1 MIFYVIIFNE
11 NFLKTDF
18 IIFKVCKFY
27 AFIFFLH
34 FCLYNIHESVCWNLM
49 CYVSNQ
55 IRNEAAENLSD

>member
-27 AFIFFLH
+27 AFIFFCTSACIT
-34 FCLYNIHESVCWNLM
+34 FM
-49 CYVSNQ
+49 NQ
-55 IRNEAAENLSD
+55 FAEI